1 MIHKLYV
8 NIAGW
13 SKLDVSFSKKDIID
27 TMAYDNKKKKHTH
40 YMIVSEDD
48 HVPPIIPPEWIVL
61 RSQEELDEYINV
73 YNERQRLESMSIIDL
88 KREIVKNQVIKTLK
102 K

>member
-27 TMAYDNKKKKHTH
+27 TMSYDNKKKKHTY

-48 HVPPIIPPEWIVL
+48 HVPPKIAPEWTIL
-61 RSQEELDEYINV
+61 RNQEEIDTYLAV
-73 YNERQRLESMSIIDL
+73 YEERQRLDDMSVMEL
-88 KREIVKNQVIKTLK
+88 KKYIVKKSLK
-102 K
+102 

>member
-48 HVPPIIPPEWIVL
+48 RVPPIIPPEWTVL
-61 RSQEELDEYINV
+61 RNQEEINQYV
-73 YNERQRLESMSIIDL
+73 SVFNERQRLNDMSIMDL
-88 KREIVKNQVIKTLK
+88 KREIVKNQSIKTLK